1 LSVVVG
7 DKSSEAKVSI
17 KDYVFGMGKA
27 QPLLFRCDDFGIRFH
42 TNNFRDRCFTRLV
55 KIFVCFVAFP
65 KVT

>member
-27 QPLLFRCDDFGIRFH
+27 QPLLFRCDDFGIRF
-42 TNNFRDRCFTRLV
+42 TRLV